1 MTVGE
6 LIAKLQ
12 EFDQDMM
19 VIVDGYEGGV
29 DELRH
34 VQTASIAL
42 GYNAES
48 WYYGDHEIVYNTQG
62 EKTKIISSG
71 GGNIDREKYPVVTA
85 VLLPR

>member
-19 VIVDGYEGGV
+19 VVVDGYEGGV

-42 GYNAES
+42 GYNVEG
-48 WYYGDHEIVYNTQG
+48 WYYGDHEMVTDGYLTPE
-62 EKTKIISSG
+62 EK
-71 GGNIDREKYPVVTA
+71 EKYPVVTA
-85 VLLPR
+85 VYLPR

>member
-1 MTVGE
+1 MKVGE

-48 WYYGDHEIVYNTQG
+48 WYYGDHEVVTDSTLSPE
-62 EKTKIISSG
+62 EK
-71 GGNIDREKYPVVTA
+71 EKYPVVTA
-85 VLLPR
+85 VFLPR